1 MDRQKDAFYA
11 WEETFRCFNEHILT
25 REETSKAILR
35 CCKHYSVEQPS
46 IYFLSRYE
54 LEWSSCHGTEIH
66 LNYYHCN
73 YAAACHEAAHYILR
87 SLDHDDEAEDH
98 GPEFVCLYIDLLVR
112 EKVAPRSALEASLEQ
127 AGIEWT
133 KPAR

>member
-1 MDRQKDAFYA
+1 MDRQKAALYA

-25 REETSKAILR
+25 REETCKVIRR
-35 CCKHYSVEQPS
+35 CCKQYSVGQP
-46 IYFLSRYE
+46 IVYFLSRDK
-54 LEWSSCHGTEIH
+54 LEWSSCHGTEIY

-73 YAAACHEAAHYILR
+73 YASACHEAAHYILR
-87 SLDHDDEAEDH
+87 LLDHEDDTEYH
-98 GPEFVCLYIDLLVR
+98 GPEFVCLYLDLLVR